1 MKKIIIILI
10 FLSLLFSTIGI
21 FGYEWI
27 PISCPDMNKVNRVSS
42 LIALLFSIIPLIY
55 FFIKKPRWALISF
68 LSLFL
73 GVISLLS
80 QAGCVPVQRDL
91 RIYAAIEGSGAV
103 MDSAYRQE
111 NNYLNFDCKHLD
123 MTRLCQEIYNQSG
136 QNPIILKDDSLQEA
150 LIFSPATERKGFWVC
165 ADSNKRVGWTEID
178 PFLYFTNTKSVVC
191 PSLIGERGA
200 EETVLQFYNCY
211 LDNFKEPF
219 EKRIAVCDFL
229 EKSFRERILAL
240 QKRIVLGDV
249 VLGVSDWYDESY
261 TEIVSQKGNSFIV
274 TFPPIFS
281 YHEIKV
287 DVAFID
293 QEWRITNIALN
304 QE

>member
-136 QNPIILKDDSLQEA
+136 DGQTSSMLDPPRWGGAGPGEYAFGIVPSSNLSINTNDVLVQAMFQN
-150 LIFSPATERKGFWVC
+150 GF
-165 ADSNKRVGWTEID
+165 ND
-178 PFLYFTNTKSVVC
+178 PYNLTYDHTKNLYLYFYTNTFFDIISNR
-191 PSLIGERGA
+191 I
-200 EETVLQFYNCY
+200 ETVVFPTTSNYSDTFIFPTPLTWTHPSGTYYAIWSQIGNG
-211 LDNFKEPF
+211 D
-219 EKRIAVCDFL
+219 
-229 EKSFRERILAL
+229 
-240 QKRIVLGDV
+240 LGNPN
-249 VLGVSDWYDESY
+249 L
-261 TEIVSQKGNSFIV
+261 TMN
-274 TFPPIFS
+274 
-281 YHEIKV
+281 
-287 DVAFID
+287 
-293 QEWRITNIALN
+293 ITNNNDPN
-304 QE
+304 QSWQWLGTLSIL